1 MKILIVG
8 GGGREHALAWKAA
21 QSSKVE
27 MVYVA
32 PGNAGTANEDKV
44 TNIEISADDIN
55 ALKTFAKKEEIELTI
70 VGPEA
75 PLVDG
80 IVDDFQE
87 SGLRCFGPTKAA
99 AELEG
104 SKSFC
109 KNFLKKFQIP
119 TAEYEVFTEEN
130 LAIDYVK
137 SKKMP
142 IVIKADGLAA
152 GKGVVIASSQDEA
165 IKTIKEMLSGNK
177 FGDAGH
183 RIVIEEFLEG
193 EEVSYIVISDGKNV
207 LPLATSQDHKA
218 RDDGDMGPNTG
229 GMGAYSPAPI
239 ANSAIQQRILEEV
252 ILPTIKG
259 MESEGRTY
267 TGFLYAGLMVTND
280 GNLKVLEFNCRFGDP
295 ETQPIMMR
303 LKSDLVSMCL
313 ASFDNTLTK
322 CNIDWDSRS
331 AVGVVS
337 ASDGYPASASKGDII
352 EGLNS
357 IFPEYIKIFHAGT
370 SMADGNIVTAGGRV
384 LCATALGDT
393 VSQAKQ
399 KAYDAIN
406 EINYDGMFFRNDIG
420 YRAIQREN

>member
-44 TNIEISADDIN
+44 TNIEISSDDIN